1 MTEIALIAA
10 LARNRAI
17 GLAGRMPWHLPD
29 DLKRFKQLTLG
40 HAVVMGRKTYE
51 SIGRPLPGRANL
63 IVSRQL
69 ATPPAGC
76 ELYDSLQQAL
86 ASRTAAGTVFV
97 IGGGEIYALALP
109 LARRMFL
116 THIDADF
123 PGDTFFP
130 PFDASQWRETA
141 RTIHRHAGA
150 PPFDYAFVDYERVA
164 AR

>member
-40 HAVVMGRKTYE
+40 HAVIMGRKTYE

-63 IVSRQL
+63 IVSRRL
-69 ATPPAGC
+69 TTPPAGC
-76 ELYDSLQQAL
+76 EVYDSLQQAL
-86 ASRTAAGTVFV
+86 ASRAAAGAVFV

-141 RTIHRHAGA
+141 RITHRHAGA